1 VAPRSSEDWDAPE
14 EFTHVTQADPRKLTS
29 RERRRRVIVLSLLLL
44 LLLLLGWMA
53 YHYTVNRRLPSFG
66 ITPPGSSNA
75 IAPPEYLYSISGNGA
90 SEIRRPVGVG
100 VADDGRVYVVDFGNR
115 RVSVFTNA
123 GRYLFSFN
131 KTAEGNLVSPVHL
144 VVKGREVWVS
154 DRRYRTIFIFDLEG
168 KYLRKFEPTNEKL
181 EWTPLAFSFD
191 ASGGLK
197 ATDVQYTNK
206 HRLMYFSPEG
216 SRTVTLGKTAQV
228 KVLQDSPGTFLFPN
242 GVAIAPNGDV
252 YVSDGDNRR
261 VQVFDP
267 SGAFVR
273 FVDSSGVPRGI
284 AIDSQKRVYVVDA
297 LAHTIGVY
305 DLKGQSLTRFGSRG
319 YGPGQFNYP
328 NDVTLD
334 KRGRIYISDR
344 ENDQVQ
350 VWGWPV
356 LITPGLAA
364 PSSPW
369 GWLAAAA
376 CCFPLLLLPFL
387 MWSRRKIRIVV
398 TPEFVY
404 SLEQLEEIGAVSERT
419 RLRLVA
425 PEEDREMYAG
435 RVAQGIDL
443 TELITFEEH
452 SESDVRALRE
462 RYGMDER
469 PAILLAL
476 TARAKA
482 LGTVDR
488 ELRLL
493 AMLAELRV
501 VDPQEFREAYL
512 GRERSTS
519 AQNDEK

>member
-1 VAPRSSEDWDAPE
+1 VAPSSDLNAPE
-14 EFTHVTQADPRKLTS
+14 EFTHVKQADPRKLTG
-29 RERRRRVIVLSLLLL
+29 RERRRRIIILVLLTL

-66 ITPPGSSNA
+66 IAAPGPNG
-75 IAPPEYLYSISGNGA
+75 IAPPQYLYSISGSGA
-90 SEIRRPVGVG
+90 SEVRRPVGVG
-100 VADDGRVYVVDFGNR
+100 VADDGRVYVADFGNR
-115 RVSVFTNA
+115 RISVFTNA

-144 VVKGREVWVS
+144 AVRGKEVWVS
-154 DRRYRTIFIFDLEG
+154 DRRYRALFVFDLEG
-168 KYLRKFEPTNEKL
+168 KYLRKFETKNEKF

-206 HRLMYFSPEG
+206 HRLLYFSADG

-261 VQVFDP
+261 VQVFSP
-267 SGAFVR
+267 TGEFVR

-284 AIDSQKRVYVVDA
+284 AIDTKGRVYVADA
-297 LAHTIGVY
+297 LAHTVGVY

-334 KRGRIYISDR
+334 KRGRIYVSDR

-350 VWGWPV
+350 IWGWPV
-356 LITPGLAA
+356 IVAPGLAP

-369 GWLAAAA
+369 AWLAALA
-376 CCFPLLLLPFL
+376 CCFPLLFLPFL
-387 MWSRRKIRIVV
+387 IWSRRKIRIVV

-404 SLEQLEEIGAVSERT
+404 ELEQLEEIAAVAERT

-425 PEEDREMYAG
+425 PAEDRDMYEG
-435 RVAQGIDL
+435 RVVEDVTL
-443 TELITFEEH
+443 TELLAFEEH

-462 RYGMDER
+462 KYGMEER

-512 GRERSTS
+512 GRTRSGSEPS
-519 AQNDEK
+519 AK